1 MRPTPS
7 ESRIGVYIGDA
18 LAGYGFGPGH
28 PFAGD
33 RYTAFVTAFEASGLA
48 ARTRPLAPVGASDL
62 DLLRFHTPE
71 YLALVRER
79 TAAGDG
85 WLDTGDTPA
94 LPGLY
99 EAGLYV
105 VGTVLDGLSRI
116 MAGELTRAFV
126 PIAGLHHA
134 RPGAAAG
141 FCVFNDCAIAI
152 ETLRRVHGLQRV
164 AYVDIDAHHG
174 DGVFYAYSEDP
185 QVTIVDFHE
194 DGRYL
199 YPGTGGAA
207 EIGVG
212 PARGTKLN
220 VPLPPGADDGMFLR
234 LWSVAYSFV
243 ADSHP
248 EFILLQCGGD
258 ALADD
263 PLTHLRLSNAVH
275 RRVTSDLCALAD
287 RHCGGRLLA
296 LGGGGYNR
304 EHTAQA
310 WVQVIAAMVEADHP
324 TPPA

>member
-1 MRPTPS
+1 MPSTPS
-7 ESRIGVYIGDA
+7 DSRIGVYLGEA
-18 LAGYGFGPGH
+18 LARYGFGRGH
-28 PFAGD
+28 PFDGD
-33 RYTAFVTAFEASGLA
+33 RYTVFARAFAASGLA
-48 ARTRPLAPVGASDL
+48 GCTRRLDPVAATDQA
-62 DLLRFHTPE
+62 LLRFHRPD
-71 YLALVRER
+71 YLNLVRER
-79 TAAGDG
+79 TASGDD
-85 WLDTGDTPA
+85 WLDAGDTPA
-94 LPGLY
+94 RPGIY
-99 EAGLYV
+99 EAGCYV
-105 VGTVLDGLSRI
+105 VGSVLDALARI

-134 RPGAAAG
+134 RADAAAG

-152 ETLRRVHGLQRV
+152 ETLRRVHGLHRI

-185 QVTIVDFHE
+185 EVTIADFHE

-199 YPGTGGAA
+199 YPGTGEAV

-220 VPLPPGADDGMFLR
+220 VPLPPGADDALFFG
-234 LWSVAYSFV
+234 LWPSAASFV
-243 ADSHP
+243 DAAAP
-248 EFILLQCGGD
+248 AFILLQCGGD

-275 RRVTSDLCALAD
+275 RRVAADLCRIAD

-304 EHTAQA
+304 EHTAAA
-310 WVQVIAAMVEADHP
+310 WLEVIGAMVES
-324 TPPA
+324 TP